1 MDKFAVMNRRLIIT
15 IIVVMSVALLG
26 LMGIQVY
33 WIGDAIKVKEANF
46 VRDVHQSMSEVV
58 LSLEK
63 EEMQRQYEQHLK
75 RTQAR
80 NNLITAW
87 DSVNQSMAQQLQ
99 VPMTRDEYRDFVNR
113 STKAQEMIQELVFG
127 YKTADEEAPHI
138 DPVHIDS
145 IIGINLRKQGI
156 QTMYEFGI
164 FSPSRNA
171 MVVQKTGRFP
181 QQLLNESF
189 AFELYPS
196 INALRYADELL
207 IYFPYEK
214 RFLLGQLWELLTIS
228 VFLVIIIVL
237 SFTATIFTI
246 IRQKKLSDMKSDF
259 FNNMTHEFKTP
270 IATIGLACEALRD
283 KDIQKS
289 DSLISTYIS
298 MIDEENKR
306 LGSMAEQ
313 ILQSAV
319 IEKGQ
324 LQLKYETIDIHD
336 IIEECVATKSL
347 QANKKN
353 GKIST
358 DLQAADHRFTGDRI
372 HLTNVVLN
380 LLDNA
385 IKYSED
391 DLLLEVSSRNI
402 PNAFEMSVKDN
413 GIGISSANQMRIFE
427 KLYRVP
433 TGNIHNVKG
442 FGLGLSYVK
451 AIVEQHGG
459 TIHLESELKKG
470 TTFYIR
476 LPLNGK
482 TEN

>member
-1 MDKFAVMNRRLIIT
+1 
-15 IIVVMSVALLG
+15 MSIALLG

-33 WIGDAIKVKEANF
+33 WIGDAIKVKEATF
-46 VRDVHQSMSEVV
+46 VRDVHKAMSEVV
-58 LSLEK
+58 LVLEK
-63 EEMQRQYEQHLK
+63 EEMQRQYEQRLK
-75 RTQAR
+75 LATAR

-87 DSVNQSMAQQLQ
+87 DSVNLSMAQQLQ
-99 VPMTRDEYRDFVNR
+99 KPMSREQYQDFVTR
-113 STKAQEMIQELVFG
+113 STSAQEMIQELIFG
-127 YKTADEEAPHI
+127 YKSGNEEAP
-138 DPVHIDS
+138 DLQPTHIDS
-145 IIGINLRKQGI
+145 ILNANLRKHGI
-156 QTMYEFGI
+156 QTTYEFGI
-164 FSPSRNA
+164 FSPTKNA
-171 MVVQKTGRFP
+171 MVIQKTGRYP
-181 QQLLNESF
+181 QQLLTQSF

-196 INALRYADELL
+196 ITTLRYADELL
-207 IYFPYEK
+207 VYFPFEK
-214 RFLLGQLWELLTIS
+214 RFLVGQLWELLAIS
-228 VFLVIIIVL
+228 GFLVVIIVL
-237 SFTATIFTI
+237 SFSSTIFTI
-246 IRQKKLSDMKSDF
+246 IRQKKLSEMKNDF
-259 FNNMTHEFKTP
+259 VNNMTHEFKTP
-270 IATIGLACEALRD
+270 ISTIGLACEALRD

-289 DSLISTYIS
+289 DGLYSTYIS

-306 LGSMAEQ
+306 LGTMAEQ

-324 LQLKYETIDIHD
+324 LTLKLETIDIHD
-336 IIEECVATKSL
+336 IIEESVATKSL

-353 GKIST
+353 GKIITS
-358 DLQAADHRFTGDRI
+358 LNALDHRFTGDRI

-391 DLLLEVSSRNI
+391 NLLIEVSSRNI
-402 PNAFEMSVKDN
+402 PNAFEISVKDN
-413 GIGISSANQMRIFE
+413 GIGISSANQKRIFE

-442 FGLGLSYVK
+442 FGLGLNYVK

-482 TEN
+482 QEKQ

>member
-1 MDKFAVMNRRLIIT
+1 
-15 IIVVMSVALLG
+15 MSIALLG

-33 WIGDAIKVKEANF
+33 WIGDAIKVKEATF
-46 VRDVHQSMSEVV
+46 VRDVHKAMSEVV
-58 LSLEK
+58 LVLEK
-63 EEMQRQYEQHLK
+63 DEMKRQYEQRLK
-75 RTQAR
+75 LATAR

-87 DSVNQSMAQQLQ
+87 DSVNLSMAQQLQ
-99 VPMTRDEYRDFVNR
+99 KPMSREQYQDFVTR
-113 STKAQEMIQELVFG
+113 STSAQEMIQEMIFG
-127 YKTADEEAPHI
+127 YKNGNEEAP
-138 DPVHIDS
+138 DLQPTRIDS
-145 IIGINLRKQGI
+145 LLKSNLRKYGI
-156 QTMYEFGI
+156 QTTYEFGI
-164 FSPSRNA
+164 FSPTKNA
-171 MVVQKTGRFP
+171 MVIQKTGRYP
-181 QQLLNESF
+181 QQLLTQSF

-196 INALRYADELL
+196 ITTLRYADELL
-207 IYFPYEK
+207 VYFPFEK
-214 RFLLGQLWELLTIS
+214 QFLVGQLWELLTIS
-228 VFLVIIIVL
+228 GFLVLIIVL
-237 SFTATIFTI
+237 SFSSTIFTI
-246 IRQKKLSDMKSDF
+246 IRQKKLSEMKNDF
-259 FNNMTHEFKTP
+259 VNNMTHEFKTP
-270 IATIGLACEALRD
+270 ISTIGLACEALRD

-289 DSLISTYIS
+289 DGLYSTYIS

-306 LGSMAEQ
+306 LGTMAEQ

-324 LQLKYETIDIHD
+324 LTLKLETIDIHD
-336 IIEECVATKSL
+336 IIEESVATKSL

-353 GKIST
+353 GKIIT
-358 DLQAADHRFTGDRI
+358 NLNAIDHRFMGDRI

-391 DLLLEVSSRNI
+391 DLLIEVSSRNI
-402 PNAFEMSVKDN
+402 PNAFELSVKDN
-413 GIGISSANQMRIFE
+413 GIGISSANQKRIFE

-442 FGLGLSYVK
+442 FGLGLNYVK
-451 AIVEQHGG
+451 AIVEQHSG

-482 TEN
+482 QEKQ